1 MCVFLSGLISYVCEL
16 LYLYIYYVTV
26 VINAELRK
34 FSEIVYLADLN
45 WNLSLIICVDNLIS

>member
-1 MCVFLSGLISYVCEL
+1 MFLSGLISYVCEL